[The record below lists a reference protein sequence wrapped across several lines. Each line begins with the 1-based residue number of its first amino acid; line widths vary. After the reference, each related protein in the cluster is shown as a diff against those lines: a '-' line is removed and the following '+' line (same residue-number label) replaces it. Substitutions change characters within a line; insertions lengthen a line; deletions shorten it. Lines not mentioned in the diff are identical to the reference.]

1 MSKGD
6 KDRKID
12 KNFFKEMNYEIAGE
26 LGILD
31 NDDMKKNKKIK
42 DVKRSKIDD
51 EDAEYIINPS

>member
-1 MSKGD
+1 
-6 KDRKID
+6 
-12 KNFFKEMNYEIAGE
+12 MNYEIAGE